1 MSSTDAGTDTQAA
14 TPAPGTIDMK
24 IEVVA
29 LPVSDVDRAKRFYQG
44 LGWRLDVDF
53 DLGGGKRVVQ
63 LTPTHSECSIAFGT
77 DLITAE
83 PGSVQRLETVV
94 SDIEAAREDL
104 ISRGVEVSEPF
115 HSGPDGSGPGLDPER
130 RSYQSYATFKDPDGN
145 EFLLQEVTTRLPGR
159 VWED

>member
-29 LPVSDVDRAKRFYQG
+29 LPVSDVDRAKSFYES
-44 LGWRLDVDF
+44 LGWRLDADF
-53 DLGGGKRVVQ
+53 DLPGGNRVVQ
-63 LTPTHSECSIAFGT
+63 FTPTHSGCSIAFGKGLT
-77 DLITAE
+77 KAE
-83 PGSVQRLETVV
+83 PGSVERLETVV

-104 ISRGVEVSEPF
+104 MARGVEVSEPF
-115 HSGPDGSGPGLDPER
+115 HLGPDGFAPGLDPER
-130 RSYQSYATFKDPDGN
+130 RTYQSYATFNDPDGN

-159 VWED
+159 LWEN